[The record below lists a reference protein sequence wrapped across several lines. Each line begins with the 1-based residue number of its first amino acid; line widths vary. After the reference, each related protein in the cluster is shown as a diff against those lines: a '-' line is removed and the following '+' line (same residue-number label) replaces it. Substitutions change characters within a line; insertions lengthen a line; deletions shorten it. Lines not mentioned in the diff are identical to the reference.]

1 MPGSDQ
7 KINYQVRPAKSIER
21 KMLCDVIREIQLI
34 RADGEMRYIGLG
46 AKYFT
51 DFLLLHNEF
60 GVTDMISIEAE
71 KERQIRYEFNKPLKC
86 IQMLYGTTNE
96 VLPQIGSFDEKMNLI
111 WLDYDNSFEES
122 MLRDLET
129 ICRNIDVGSMFLI
142 SCNYSYKGEK
152 PTEKMLSFR
161 QSVGD
166 FFDEKIEKNNYSSK
180 RIPYVIKKLID
191 QRINEIIE
199 IRNRL
204 DQSNLEYLQLIFLK
218 YKDGAPMMTIG
229 GILVDGTL
237 KKKILK
243 RKLFDKYSFMSCDE
257 RLFDIDIP
265 KLTNKEI
272 QLILKNLPISREEYD
287 AQRNMFYG
295 IEYEEVCKFEKIY
308 RYYPYYS
315 EGFFST

>member
-1 MPGSDQ
+1 M
-7 KINYQVRPAKSIER
+7 RCLAFR
-21 KMLCDVIREIQLI
+21 KRL
-34 RADGEMRYIGLG
+34 
-46 AKYFT
+46 
-51 DFLLLHNEF
+51 
-60 GVTDMISIEAE
+60 
-71 KERQIRYEFNKPLKC
+71 
-86 IQMLYGTTNE
+86 
-96 VLPQIGSFDEKMNLI
+96 
-111 WLDYDNSFEES
+111 
-122 MLRDLET
+122 
-129 ICRNIDVGSMFLI
+129 
-142 SCNYSYKGEK
+142 
-152 PTEKMLSFR
+152 
-161 QSVGD
+161 
-166 FFDEKIEKNNYSSK
+166 
-180 RIPYVIKKLID
+180 KKLID

-199 IRNRL
+199 MRNRL

-287 AQRNMFYG
+287 AQMNMFYG
-295 IEYEEVCKFEKIY
+295 IEYEEVFKFEKIY

-315 EGFFST
+315 EGFFRT